1 MREGTAPDPRVT
13 NPAVA
18 LAARPPY
25 SGAIGRP
32 SGPAERAGAMQRPK
46 VLIVEDDVALAEAL
60 ARAIGREYDAVVAHT
75 GGEAL
80 ALARDDV
87 DLILLDLNL
96 PDMDGIDVAQQLAA
110 HAADIVMLT
119 ARSDVASR
127 VRGLYAG
134 ADDYV
139 SKPFAMDELLARIFA
154 RLRRRSRATGVGHGS
169 LVLDVEGRACT
180 VGGVAV
186 PLTAQEFELLHAL
199 LERQGRVFAKGELE
213 DHLFADAAPA
223 SNALEVVVSRL
234 RKKLAE
240 AGAPGV
246 IDTVRGLGYVV
257 RAEPG

>member
-1 MREGTAPDPRVT
+1 
-13 NPAVA
+13 
-18 LAARPPY
+18 
-25 SGAIGRP
+25 
-32 SGPAERAGAMQRPK
+32 MQRPK

-60 ARAIGREYDAVVAHT
+60 ALAIGRTYDTEVAHT
-75 GGEAL
+75 GGDAL
-80 ALARDDV
+80 ALAGADV

-96 PDMDGIDVAQQLAA
+96 PDMDGIDVAQQLVG
-110 HAADIVMLT
+110 HDADIVMLT

-154 RLRRRSRATGVGHGS
+154 RLRGRSRTADIRHGS
-169 LVLDVEGRACT
+169 LALDVEGRACT
-180 VGGVAV
+180 VAGVAV

-213 DHLFADAAPA
+213 ARLFADASPA

-234 RKKLAE
+234 RKKLAD
-240 AGAPGV
+240 AGAEGV

-257 RAEPG
+257 RASPP

>member
-1 MREGTAPDPRVT
+1 
-13 NPAVA
+13 
-18 LAARPPY
+18 
-25 SGAIGRP
+25 
-32 SGPAERAGAMQRPK
+32 MQRPK

-60 ARAIGREYDAVVAHT
+60 ARAIGHTYDTAVAHT
-75 GGEAL
+75 GGDAL
-80 ALARDDV
+80 ALAGADV

-96 PDMDGIDVAQQLAA
+96 PDMDGIDVAQQLAG
-110 HAADIVMLT
+110 HDADIVMLT

-154 RLRRRSRATGVGHGS
+154 RLRGRSRTADVRHGS
-169 LVLDVEGRACT
+169 LALDVEGRACT
-180 VGGVAV
+180 VAGVAV
-186 PLTAQEFELLHAL
+186 PLTPQEFELLHAL

-213 DHLFADAAPA
+213 GRLFAGTVLA

-234 RKKLAE
+234 RKKLAD
-240 AGAPGV
+240 AGAEGV

-257 RAEPG
+257 RASPP

>member
-1 MREGTAPDPRVT
+1 
-13 NPAVA
+13 
-18 LAARPPY
+18 
-25 SGAIGRP
+25 
-32 SGPAERAGAMQRPK
+32 MQRPK

-60 ARAIGREYDAVVAHT
+60 ARAVGREYDTVVAHT
-75 GGEAL
+75 GGDAL

-96 PDMDGIDVAQQLAA
+96 PDMDGIDVAEQLRA
-110 HAADIVMLT
+110 HAADLIMLT

-154 RLRRRSRATGVGHGS
+154 RLRGRTSAADVRHGS
-169 LVLDVEGRACT
+169 LVLDVEGHTCT
-180 VGGVAV
+180 VAGHAVA
-186 PLTAQEFELLHAL
+186 LTAQEFELLHAL
-199 LERQGRVFAKGELE
+199 LERQGRVFARAELE
-213 DHLFADAAPA
+213 RRLFADAPPA

-234 RKKLAE
+234 RKKLAQ
-240 AGAPGV
+240 AGAEGV

-257 RAEPG
+257 RAAPR

>member
-1 MREGTAPDPRVT
+1 VVT
-13 NPAVA
+13 
-18 LAARPPY
+18 LTARPPY
-25 SGAIGRP
+25 SVATGRP
-32 SGPAERAGAMQRPK
+32 SGSVERAGAMLRPK

-60 ARAIGREYDAVVAHT
+60 ARAIGREYETVVAHT
-75 GGEAL
+75 GGDAL
-80 ALARDDV
+80 AAARDDV

-154 RLRRRSRATGVGHGS
+154 RLRGRTRAAGFRHGS
-169 LVLDVEGRACT
+169 LALDVEGRACT
-180 VGGVAV
+180 VAGVAV
-186 PLTAQEFELLHAL
+186 ALTAQEFELLHAL
-199 LERQGRVFAKGELE
+199 LERQGRVFVKGELE
-213 DHLFADAAPA
+213 GRLFADAPPA

-240 AGAPGV
+240 AGAEGV

-257 RAEPG
+257 RESRS

>member
-1 MREGTAPDPRVT
+1 
-13 NPAVA
+13 
-18 LAARPPY
+18 
-25 SGAIGRP
+25 
-32 SGPAERAGAMQRPK
+32 MQRAK
-46 VLIVEDDVALAEAL
+46 VLIVEDDVGLAEAL
-60 ARAIGREYDAVVAHT
+60 ARAIGREHETVVAHT
-75 GGEAL
+75 GGDAL

-96 PDMDGIDVAQQLAA
+96 PDMDGIDVAQRLAG
-110 HAADIVMLT
+110 HAADIVMVT

-154 RLRRRSRATGVGHGS
+154 RLRGRSRSTGLRHGS
-169 LVLDVEGRACT
+169 LELDAEGRVCT
-180 VGGVAV
+180 VDGVAV
-186 PLTAQEFELLHAL
+186 PLTGQEFELLLAL

-213 DHLFADAAPA
+213 GRLFAGAPLA

-240 AGAPGV
+240 AGADGV

-257 RAEPG
+257 RAVPR

>member
-1 MREGTAPDPRVT
+1 
-13 NPAVA
+13 
-18 LAARPPY
+18 
-25 SGAIGRP
+25 
-32 SGPAERAGAMQRPK
+32 MQRLK

-60 ARAIGREYDAVVAHT
+60 ARAIGHAYDTVVAHT
-75 GGEAL
+75 GIDAL

-154 RLRRRSRATGVGHGS
+154 RLRRRARTADVRHGS

-180 VGGVAV
+180 VAGVAV

-199 LERQGRVFAKGELE
+199 LARQGRVFVKGELE
-213 DHLFADAAPA
+213 EHLFADALPA
-223 SNALEVVVSRL
+223 SNALEVLVSRL

-246 IDTVRGLGYVV
+246 IDTVRGLGYLV
-257 RAEPG
+257 REAPQ